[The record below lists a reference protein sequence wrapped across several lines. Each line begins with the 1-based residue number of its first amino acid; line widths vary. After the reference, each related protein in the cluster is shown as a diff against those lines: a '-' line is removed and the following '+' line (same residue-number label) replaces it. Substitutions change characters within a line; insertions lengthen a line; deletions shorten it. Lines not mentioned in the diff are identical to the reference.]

1 MSKKLSIVL
10 IVLLSILLALVI
22 GGMILLFNT
31 DLGKL
36 NFNLGPIGIHSGSS
50 TKLIDEK
57 EIATIKDIYVDTDV
71 ADIDYKVSE
80 TGTIKIELYSDDP
93 GEYSITELEDRVNV
107 VLKQKE
113 EFKVGLNFKFDKIV
127 VYLPQNYANT
137 LYVAGT
143 TADIN
148 MDDFA
153 TANVKFTV
161 TTGDIDIKA
170 VSTAEIVVTTGD
182 IDIDSA
188 YSVNAVA
195 TTGDYDIGTVR
206 FLDIEAT
213 TGDIDITETDQL
225 KAKTTTGDY
234 KIGIVNSSLDIET
247 RSGDV
252 YVEKATV
259 LAKSRI
265 KTTTGDVKINR
276 MNDGVYVEGKAT
288 TGSVKINNSDRKSEI
303 ELKINTTTGDIRVN

>member
-31 DLGKL
+31 DLGKF

-57 EIATIKDIYVDTDV
+57 EIATVKDVYVDTDV

-113 EFKVGLNFKFDKIV
+113 EFKIGLNFKFDKIV
-127 VYLPQNYANT
+127 VYLPQNYAKT
-137 LYVAGT
+137 LNVAGT

-170 VSTAEIVVTTGD
+170 VNTAEIVVTTGD

-234 KIGIVNSSLDIET
+234 KIGLVNSLLDIET
-247 RSGDV
+247 RTGDV
-252 YVEKATV
+252 RIEKATV
-259 LAKSRI
+259 LANSRI
-265 KTTTGDVKINR
+265 KTTTGEVRIN
-276 MNDGVYVEGKAT
+276 NINEGVYVEGKAS
-288 TGSVKINNSDRKSEI
+288 TGDVKINKSDRKSEI
-303 ELKINTTTGDIRVN
+303 ELKINTTTGGIRVN

>member
-10 IVLLSILLALVI
+10 IVLLSVLLALVI

-31 DLGKL
+31 DFKKFYVG
-36 NFNLGPIGIHSGSS
+36 LGPIGIRSGAS
-50 TKLIDEK
+50 TTLLDSK
-57 EIATIKDIYVDTDV
+57 EIATIKDVYVDTDV

-80 TGTIKIELYSDDP
+80 TGTIKVELYSDEP
-93 GEYSITELEDRVNV
+93 GEYSITESEDRLDV
-107 VLKQKE
+107 VLKEKE
-113 EFKVGLNFKFDKIV
+113 DGGFRFNIKFNKIII
-127 VYLPQNYANT
+127 YLPQNYAKT
-137 LYVAGT
+137 LYVKGT
-143 TADIN
+143 TSDIE

-153 TANVKFTV
+153 QANVKFTV
-161 TTGDIDIKA
+161 TTGDIEIKA
-170 VSTAEIVVTTGD
+170 INTADIVVTTGD
-182 IDIDSA
+182 IDIISA
-188 YSVNAVA
+188 YSVKAVA

-213 TGDIDITETDQL
+213 TGDIDITETDVL

-252 YVEKATV
+252 YIEKATV
-259 LAKSRI
+259 LANSRI
-265 KTTTGDVKINR
+265 KTTTGDVKVNH

-288 TGSVKINNSDRKSEI
+288 TGDVKINNSDRKSEI